1 MCSEA
6 AARKAKASRGTSLRR
21 RQAVWRLLLSDAGSW
36 RYWHSPTRLQKVSG
50 SPRSRALI
58 HVLGL
63 PAPVLQHAFYDSDGF
78 IGRTDFFWP
87 EYGVIGEF
95 DGDAKY
101 LEDDLLGGST
111 AREAVLAEKK
121 REDRLRALGY
131 TVVRWDWKAVTKPEL
146 LGQKLAAAGL
156 PCRNPR
162 RVD

>member
-1 MCSEA
+1 MRLS
-6 AARKAKASRGTSLRR
+6 TS
-21 RQAVWRLLLSDAGSW
+21 WGS
-36 RYWHSPTRLQKVSG
+36 
-50 SPRSRALI
+50 
-58 HVLGL
+58 

-101 LEDDLLGGST
+101 LDDDLLGDRT

-156 PCRNPR
+156 PAQKSPPRGLNPLALAGEWTTR
-162 RVD
+162 RGILGSARKPEPRGPGGLPGRRGTSAGRRGR